1 MPARSSAVSST
12 RPAGPTNGA
21 PSTSSRSPGCSPTS
35 TSHADAGPRPKTVW
49 VAGPCSSQ
57 RVQPAASR
65 RSRARSGRSGVTR
78 RRLPVSRRSNHG
90 NCPRIAERIRGF
102 GRRCLSIANP
112 RYPPGESLV
121 RVSANQ
127 PKESAVDSTVI
138 VLVIVVVVL
147 LLALVAVGMVL
158 AQRRR
163 SERLQEQFGPEYERS
178 VDEAGSR
185 RAAEAQLAERE
196 KRHRKLDI
204 RDLRPEERERFA
216 ASWADIQREFV
227 DDPHRAVRDADLLV
241 LDIMRTRG
249 YPVGDD
255 GGDFERRAEDIS
267 VEHPDVVQRY
277 REAHRV
283 RTATERGDVDTE
295 NQREAVTSY
304 RSLVDALLGT
314 RGHDGA

>member
-1 MPARSSAVSST
+1 M
-12 RPAGPTNGA
+12 
-21 PSTSSRSPGCSPTS
+21 
-35 TSHADAGPRPKTVW
+35 
-49 VAGPCSSQ
+49 
-57 RVQPAASR
+57 
-65 RSRARSGRSGVTR
+65 
-78 RRLPVSRRSNHG
+78 
-90 NCPRIAERIRGF
+90 
-102 GRRCLSIANP
+102 
-112 RYPPGESLV
+112 
-121 RVSANQ
+121 
-127 PKESAVDSTVI
+127 DSTVI

-314 RGHDGA
+314 RGHDGATHDGGAPTAGTHADTRANDARAHDARAHDGAHQPAHDPAHDRGDYDGGAYDRGAYDRGAQNGTYGGGADHREPNQPPSKEWTR